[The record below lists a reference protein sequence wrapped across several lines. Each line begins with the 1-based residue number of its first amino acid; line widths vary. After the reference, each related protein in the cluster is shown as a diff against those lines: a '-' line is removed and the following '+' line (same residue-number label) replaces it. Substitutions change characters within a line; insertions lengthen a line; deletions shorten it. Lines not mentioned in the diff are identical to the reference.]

1 MLIDENARA
10 RTIPTN
16 ESVFSPHSQSL
27 LGKRDRAEEE
37 EEDFVKDIV
46 DKAVVNI
53 LLQQNDEGDRNNY
66 GDDNNNLVRTIDD
79 NAVHDRVLVL
89 NEDVKEGSKIEIRWI
104 LHHNSTNGPENVPRN
119 DNNDNAEE
127 KEEEEEEVE
136 RDEVIWWPA
145 TVLKRNV
152 DDHDGSEKNVL
163 EIMYEARNEEF
174 PAERGKI
181 ALVSE
186 HECKD
191 YEDATKFYWR
201 KEGDDFTVEE
211 DEDFEYDEEE
221 DGDGGDFTMQ
231 ELIAHQ
237 TKIDGDAEETL
248 QDASEKAFGT
258 LPMDKQLQIATGF
271 AQMKD
276 KLMGKLK
283 QISEK
288 NGPGYTVTKEDMD
301 RIMQE
306 LRDEAMA

>member
-1 MLIDENARA
+1 M
-10 RTIPTN
+10 
-16 ESVFSPHSQSL
+16 
-27 LGKRDRAEEE
+27 
-37 EEDFVKDIV
+37 
-46 DKAVVNI
+46 
-53 LLQQNDEGDRNNY
+53 
-66 GDDNNNLVRTIDD
+66 
-79 NAVHDRVLVL
+79 
-89 NEDVKEGSKIEIRWI
+89 
-104 LHHNSTNGPENVPRN
+104 
-119 DNNDNAEE
+119 
-127 KEEEEEEVE
+127 
-136 RDEVIWWPA
+136 
-145 TVLKRNV
+145 LKRNV